1 MIHSHVQQL
10 LLTYFRSGDYG
21 EEAEYDEEAEEET
34 KVGAPTIKE
43 ESESDRRQRE
53 LIEAQKKA

>member
-1 MIHSHVQQL
+1 

-43 ESESDRRQRE
+43 ESESDR
-53 LIEAQKKA
+53 K